1 VLLEEFEWNDIECL
15 LTRCLENNSWSTA
28 CPHGFEPSS
37 RTKAPSIT
45 RYEPR
50 KIEFRSW
57 CDEIVSCFDCKL
69 KKGLSHDGTNSMG
82 TGIIRTCS
90 AKAISKKSSEWFRG
104 AWNQWFAKKVAVMIQ
119 VR

>member
-28 CPHGFEPSS
+28 RSHGFEPSS

-45 RYEPR
+45 WYKTR

-69 KKGLSHDGTNSMG
+69 KECLCHDSTNGMG
-82 TGIIRTCS
+82 TGIIRTC
-90 AKAISKKSSEWFRG
+90 AAEAISKKAGERFSR
-104 AWNQWFAKKVAVMIQ
+104 ALNQWFAEKIPVAS
-119 VR
+119 